1 MKRSLVVCTA
11 LAVVLA
17 TSLCGCS
24 ANPPEA
30 AVPQQAT
37 APATEASRRM
47 DQPTTPEGATD
58 MPTPKPEAEGPAKTP
73 TRTPS
78 NKTGDTTPHPSQ
90 GTPETGLSS
99 PARWAIEAAKEDL
112 SRRLGLSPQEIS
124 VVSVEAVPWPDA
136 SLGCPQPG
144 MMYAQVI
151 TPGFRV
157 VLEAEGHTYVY
168 HSDGA
173 GQIVLCHTDG
183 ENQAPSAK
191 GITDNTPWLPVE
203 PLEPDAGNPY
213 PRP

>member
-17 TSLCGCS
+17 TSLWGCS

-30 AVPQQAT
+30 AVPQQPT
-37 APATEASRRM
+37 APATEESRGT

-58 MPTPKPEAEGPAKTP
+58 MPTPKPETEGPAKTP

-78 NKTGDTTPHPSQ
+78 SKTGDKTPQPSQ
-90 GTPETGLSS
+90 GTPEIGQSS
-99 PARWAIEAAKEDL
+99 PARWATQAAQEDV
-112 SRRLGLSPQEIS
+112 SRRLGLSPGEIS
-124 VVSVEAVPWPDA
+124 VVSVEAVQWPDA

-157 VLEAEGHTYVY
+157 VLEAEGLTYVY
-168 HSDGA
+168 HTDRSD
-173 GQIVLCHTDG
+173 QIVLCHTDG
-183 ENQAPSAK
+183 ENQAPSPK

-203 PLEPDAGNPY
+203 PLEPDEGNPA

>member
-37 APATEASRRM
+37 APATEESRGT
-47 DQPTTPEGATD
+47 DQTTTPEGATD
-58 MPTPKPEAEGPAKTP
+58 TPTPQAQAQGSAKTP

-99 PARWAIEAAKEDL
+99 PARWAIQTAKEDL
-112 SRRLGLSPQEIS
+112 SRKLGLSPREIS
-124 VVSVEAVPWPDA
+124 LVSIEAAQWPDA

-151 TPGFRV
+151 TPGFRT
-157 VLEAEGHTYVY
+157 VLKAGGHEYVY
-168 HSDGA
+168 HTDQA
-173 GQIVLCHTDG
+173 DQIVLCHRDG
-183 ENQAPSAK
+183 EDQPPSPK
-191 GITDNTPWLPVE
+191 GITDNTPWLPVGS
-203 PLEPDAGNPY
+203 LEPGAGNPS

>member
-1 MKRSLVVCTA
+1 MKCSLAVCTA
-11 LAVVLA
+11 MSVVLA
-17 TSLCGCS
+17 TSLWGCS

-30 AVPQQAT
+30 AVPQQPT
-37 APATEASRRM
+37 APATEESPGT
-47 DQPTTPEGATD
+47 DQLTTPEGAKDT
-58 MPTPKPEAEGPAKTP
+58 PTPQPPAEGTARVP
-73 TRTPS
+73 TRMPS
-78 NKTGDTTPHPSQ
+78 NETADATPQPGP
-90 GTPETGLSS
+90 GTPEIGQS
-99 PARWAIEAAKEDL
+99 PSARWATQAAQEDL
-112 SRRLGLSPQEIS
+112 SRRLGLSPAEIS

-168 HSDGA
+168 HSDQA
-173 GQIVLCHTDG
+173 DQIVLCHTDG